1 MKSPCIYCEI
11 EVGIFFYLVYPVISI
26 CFVISCILGIS

>member
-11 EVGIFFYLVYPVISI
+11 EVGIFYLVYPVISI